1 MKIIITLAA
10 ISSLLCSTTVHA
22 EDNDFTDADKFA
34 AKVGYSFLAKKQV
47 YEKLYGE
54 ATFGKYNIQFT
65 GQYAIQ
71 CGFVDT
77 HNEHLRYVTVI
88 NRENGKM
95 VTHFDHSYLK
105 FNDIWVDCKP

>member
-10 ISSLLCSTTVHA
+10 ISSLLFSTAVHA
-22 EDNDFTDADKFA
+22 EDDFTDADKFA

-54 ATFGKYNIQFT
+54 ATFGKYNIQFS

-77 HNEHLRYVTVI
+77 RNEHLRYATI
-88 NRENGKM
+88 IDRENGNM
-95 VTHFDHSYLK
+95 VTYFDHSYFK
-105 FNDIWVDCKP
+105 FKELWAKCKP